1 MLTTNLKVMH
11 SLRDVYNYKLH
22 TYMYINIVQTRLWD
36 FKLLST
42 IFQLTHLT
50 DGRLGNPSRVF
61 RPQFNISNSSSVL
74 KSSVSPSIFGN
85 WVASICRSFSCQIKT
100 DYRLNID
107 IVTISNL
114 TSPGFFSPKACAITL
129 SMFDHQVNQPHFY
142 NLRHK

>member
-22 TYMYINIVQTRLWD
+22 TYMYIYIYIYIYKTRLRD
-36 FKLLST
+36 FTLLTT

-85 WVASICRSFSCQIKT
+85 
-100 DYRLNID
+100 
-107 IVTISNL
+107 
-114 TSPGFFSPKACAITL
+114 
-129 SMFDHQVNQPHFY
+129 
-142 NLRHK
+142 